1 MDDRICRMALFSDGT
16 TEYVDPQEP
25 GINEPVRIRIRAKSC
40 GIKRIFILH
49 DMEKVEMNKQETFE
63 GYDYY
68 EVIIVLGEDPFQYL
82 FLIEGE
88 SEIYYYDRLGVTD
101 HARRDKYF
109 KIVPGFSTP
118 DWAKG
123 AVMYQI
129 FPDRFY
135 NGDWDNDTEEGEY
148 IYLNK
153 RNTFADVWNKYPK
166 PGLLGEFYG
175 GDLAGIIQKLDY
187 LQNLGVEAIYMNPI
201 FVSPSNH
208 KYDVQDYDYVDPH
221 LGKQVVKKGELLE
234 KKEKNNQKATRYIS
248 STTDILNLEA
258 SNEVLIEL
266 IKQAHQREIRVI
278 LDGVFNH
285 CGSFH
290 KWMDTDLFYARGQGY
305 HPGAYASKESP
316 YRSFFKF
323 KEDNSYEG
331 WWGYATLPKL
341 NFEGSPELEKEILRI
356 AAKWVSPPFCAD
368 GWRLD
373 VAADLGH
380 GAAYNHSFWRKF
392 RKTVKEANPEALIL
406 AEHYGSAQN
415 WLNGY
420 EWDTIMNYNAFM
432 EPVSYFLTGMEK
444 HSDEFKASLM
454 GNSEYFEDTMKRGM
468 NDFLTSSLQCSM
480 NQLSNHD
487 HSRFLTR
494 TNHKVGRV
502 EKLGHKAAE
511 SGVMEEVLRMAVVI
525 QMTWP
530 GAPTLY
536 YGDEAGLCGFTDPD
550 NRRTYPWGSEN
561 KDLIAFHKAM
571 ISIHKNSE
579 ALRKGSFTFLMCE
592 QNVVGYARFTREEQI
607 VVLVNC
613 DEFPRKMDVSMIPAG
628 IEENA
633 SLEQIFYTN
642 DDLYSV
648 QKVTYEMRADLLD
661 ILLPSRSVVVLQKK

>member
-1 MDDRICRMALFSDGT
+1 MDEQICRMALFSDGT
-16 TEYVDPQEP
+16 TEYVSPQEP
-25 GINEPVRIRIRAKSC
+25 AINQPVSIRIRSRSC
-40 GIKRIFILH
+40 GVKQIFLLH
-49 DMEKVEMNKQETFE
+49 NMEKIGMEKIESVA

-68 EVIIVLGEDPFQYL
+68 EVTVILGDEPFQYL
-82 FLIEGE
+82 FLVEGE
-88 SEIYYYDRLGVTD
+88 LEIYYYDRFGVTN

-109 KIVPGFSTP
+109 TIVPGFSTP
-118 DWAKG
+118 EWAKG

-129 FPDRFY
+129 FPDRFC
-135 NGDWDNDTEEGEY
+135 NGDWENDADEGEY

-166 PGLLGEFYG
+166 PGAVGEFYG
-175 GDLAGIIQKLDY
+175 GDLTGIIQKLDY
-187 LQNLGVEAIYMNPI
+187 LQNLGIEAIYLNPI

-221 LGKQVVKKGELLE
+221 FGKRIVKEGELLGKRE
-234 KKEKNNQKATRYIS
+234 TDNRNASRYIS
-248 STTDILNLEA
+248 STTDIRNLEA
-258 SNEVLIEL
+258 SNELLIEL
-266 IKQAHQREIRVI
+266 IKQAHQRKIRVI

-290 KWMDTDLFYARGQGY
+290 KWMDKQLFYARGEGY
-305 HPGAYASKESP
+305 LPGAYLSKESP
-316 YRSFFKF
+316 YRNFFKF

-331 WWGYATLPKL
+331 WWGYGTLPKL
-341 NFEGSPELEKEILRI
+341 NYEGSPELEREILRI

-380 GAAYNHSFWRKF
+380 SAEYNHGFWKKF
-392 RKTVKEANPEALIL
+392 RKIVKEANPEALIL
-406 AEHYGSAQN
+406 AEHYGNAQD

-444 HSDEFKASLM
+444 HSDEFKASLI

-468 NDFLTSSLQCSM
+468 SEFLTPSLQCSM

-494 TNHKVGRV
+494 TNHRVGRV

-511 SGVMEEVLRMAVVI
+511 TGVMEEVLRMAVVI

-536 YGDEAGLCGFTDPD
+536 YGDEAGVCGFTDPD

-561 KDLIAFHKAM
+561 KDLIAFHKA
-571 ISIHKNSE
+571 IIQIHKNSE
-579 ALRKGSFTFLMCE
+579 ALRIGSFIFLMCQ
-592 QNVVGYARFTREEQI
+592 QNVVGYARFTKEEQI
-607 VVLVNC
+607 VVLVNS
-613 DEFPRKMDVSMIPAG
+613 DQFPRKMDVSMIPAG
-628 IEENA
+628 IQENS

-642 DDLYSV
+642 DDLYSL

-661 ILLPSRSVVVLQKK
+661 ILLPSRSVVVLRKK

>member
-1 MDDRICRMALFSDGT
+1 
-16 TEYVDPQEP
+16 
-25 GINEPVRIRIRAKSC
+25 
-40 GIKRIFILH
+40 
-49 DMEKVEMNKQETFE
+49 
-63 GYDYY
+63 
-68 EVIIVLGEDPFQYL
+68 
-82 FLIEGE
+82 
-88 SEIYYYDRLGVTD
+88 
-101 HARRDKYF
+101 
-109 KIVPGFSTP
+109 
-118 DWAKG
+118 
-123 AVMYQI
+123 
-129 FPDRFY
+129 
-135 NGDWDNDTEEGEY
+135 
-148 IYLNK
+148 
-153 RNTFADVWNKYPK
+153 
-166 PGLLGEFYG
+166 
-175 GDLAGIIQKLDY
+175 
-187 LQNLGVEAIYMNPI
+187 
-201 FVSPSNH
+201 
-208 KYDVQDYDYVDPH
+208 
-221 LGKQVVKKGELLE
+221 
-234 KKEKNNQKATRYIS
+234 
-248 STTDILNLEA
+248 
-258 SNEVLIEL
+258 
-266 IKQAHQREIRVI
+266 
-278 LDGVFNH
+278 
-285 CGSFH
+285 
-290 KWMDTDLFYARGQGY
+290 MDTDLFYARGQGY
-305 HPGAYASKESP
+305 QPGAFVSKESP

-323 KEDNSYEG
+323 KDEHSYEG
-331 WWGYATLPKL
+331 WWGYETLPKL
-341 NFEGSPELEKEILRI
+341 NYEGSPELEKEVLRI

-380 GAAYNHSFWRKF
+380 GTAYNHSFWRKF
-392 RKTVKEANPEALIL
+392 RQTVKKANPEALIL
-406 AEHYGSAQN
+406 AEHYGNAQS

-444 HSDEFKASLM
+444 HSDEFKSSLM

-468 NDFLTSSLQCSM
+468 NEFLTPSLQCSM

-536 YGDEAGLCGFTDPD
+536 YGDEAGVCGFTDPD

-561 KDLIAFHKAM
+561 KDLIAFHKAI
-571 ISIHKNSE
+571 ISIHKSSE
-579 ALRKGSFTFLMCE
+579 ALRKGSFNFLMCE
-592 QNVVGYARFTREEQI
+592 QNVVGYARFIREEKI

-628 IEENA
+628 IEENS

>member
-1 MDDRICRMALFSDGT
+1 MDERICRMALFSDGT
-16 TEYVDPQEP
+16 TEYVTPQEP
-25 GINEPVRIRIRAKSC
+25 GINQPVQIRIRSKSC
-40 GIKRIFILH
+40 GVKRIFLLH
-49 DMEKVEMNKQETFE
+49 EMDKIEMEKLESVS
-63 GYDYY
+63 GYEYY
-68 EVIIVLGEDPFQYL
+68 EVAVVLGEKPFQYL
-82 FLIEGE
+82 FLVEGE
-88 SEIYYYDRLGVTD
+88 LETYYYDRLGVTN

-109 KIVPGFSTP
+109 TIVPGFSTP

-129 FPDRFY
+129 FPDRFC
-135 NGDWDNDTEEGEY
+135 NGDWENDAEAGEY

-166 PGLLGEFYG
+166 PGAVGEFYG
-175 GDLAGIIQKLDY
+175 GDLSGIIQKLDY
-187 LQNLGVEAIYMNPI
+187 LQNLGIEAIYLNPI

-221 LGKQVVKKGELLE
+221 LGKRIKREGELLG
-234 KKEKNNQKATRYIS
+234 KAEIDNRNASRYVS
-248 STTDILNLEA
+248 STTDIKNLEA
-258 SNEVLIEL
+258 SNDLLIEL

-290 KWMDTDLFYARGQGY
+290 KWMDKELFYARGEGY
-305 HPGAYASKESP
+305 LPGAYVSTESP
-316 YRSFFKF
+316 YRNFFKF
-323 KEDNSYEG
+323 KKDNTYEG
-331 WWGYATLPKL
+331 WWGYETLPKL
-341 NFEGSPELEKEILRI
+341 NYEGSLELEKEILRI

-380 GAAYNHSFWRKF
+380 SVEYNHGFWKKF
-392 RKTVKEANPEALIL
+392 RKVVKEANPEAIIL
-406 AEHYGSAQN
+406 AEHYGNAQE

-444 HSDEFKASLM
+444 HSDDFKAGLL

-468 NDFLTSSLQCSM
+468 SEFLTSSLQCSM

-494 TNHKVGRV
+494 TNHQVGRV

-511 SGVMEEVLRMAVVI
+511 TGVMEEVLRMAVVI

-536 YGDEAGLCGFTDPD
+536 YGDEAGVCGFTDPD

-571 ISIHKNSE
+571 INIHKKSE

-592 QNVVGYARFTREEQI
+592 QNVVGYARFTRKEQI
-607 VVLVNC
+607 VVLVNS

-642 DDLYSV
+642 DDLYSL
-648 QKVTYEMRADLLD
+648 QKVTYQMRADLLD
-661 ILLPSRSVVVLQKK
+661 ILLPSKSVVVLRKV

>member
-16 TEYVDPQEP
+16 AEYVDPQEP
-25 GINEPVRIRIRAKSC
+25 GVNEPVRIRIRAKSC
-40 GIKRIFILH
+40 GVKRIFLLH
-49 DMEKVEMNKQETFE
+49 DMEKNEMNIQETFE

-68 EVIIVLGEDPFQYL
+68 EVIIVLEDVPFSYL

-109 KIVPGFSTP
+109 AIVPGFSTP

-129 FPDRFY
+129 FPDRFC
-135 NGDWDNDTEEGEY
+135 NGDWENDAEEGEY

-187 LQNLGVEAIYMNPI
+187 LQNLGVEVIYLNPI

-221 LGKQVVKKGELLE
+221 LGKRVVKEGELLE
-234 KKEKNNQKATRYIS
+234 KNEKDNRNATRYIS

-305 HPGAYASKESP
+305 QPGAFVSKESP

-323 KEDNSYEG
+323 KDEHSYEG
-331 WWGYATLPKL
+331 WWGYETLPKL
-341 NFEGSPELEKEILRI
+341 NYEGSPELEKEVLRI

-380 GAAYNHSFWRKF
+380 GTAYNHSFWRKF
-392 RKTVKEANPEALIL
+392 RQTVKKANPEALIL
-406 AEHYGSAQN
+406 AEHYGNAQS

-444 HSDEFKASLM
+444 HSDEFKSSLM

-468 NDFLTSSLQCSM
+468 NEFLTPSLQCSM

-536 YGDEAGLCGFTDPD
+536 YGDEAGVCGFTDPD

-561 KDLIAFHKAM
+561 KDLIAFHKAI
-571 ISIHKNSE
+571 ISIHKSSE
-579 ALRKGSFTFLMCE
+579 TLRRGSFNFLMCE

-607 VVLVNC
+607 VVLVNR

-628 IEENA
+628 IEENS